1 MDFRKGTFWHQGLF
15 LQPQHFQRFDLNQQF
30 YRKPLYEAVSP
41 YLWGVG
47 NLVVASELL
56 TARAFEV
63 RAANLIFQDQTYIE
77 FPGNAVISS
86 RSFDKVWAKSDVPL
100 RVFLGLRKLSM
111 VSPNVTVVDSLADVG
126 EVNTRFASLGQA
138 ETMPDLYA
146 QGPSA
151 EVRTLVHVVKVFFEP
166 ELETL
171 DDYDLIPVAE
181 LVRDIDTVRL
191 VSRIAPPCY
200 ALSGSQLLSDVLNDI
215 RDDMAGR
222 LRQIAEYKLPRDMQ
236 REELDPDF
244 LMLLQAVQALNR
256 LVPSLVHLAETR
268 QIHPWTVYGFL
279 RVCVGELSTFSDR
292 TDVLGRQNPKDEGIP
307 PYDHVNLGA
316 CFLAARQLI
325 SQLLG
330 EISVGPQ
337 FHAYFDPRDVFSVAV
352 LSADFFGERHR
363 FYLVTKTASNN
374 DRLSQDFL
382 ATARL
387 ASPSELP
394 ALIDHALPGIEL
406 IEVLSPPQGLPQ
418 RPNTRYYRI
427 EQISAAWET
436 VEKEGELA
444 MFWPTAPED
453 LRAEI
458 VVLRG

>member
-15 LQPQHFQRFDLNQQF
+15 LQPQHFQRFDLTQQF
-30 YRKPLYEAVSP
+30 YRKPLYEAVGP
-41 YLWGVG
+41 HFWGIG
-47 NLVVASELL
+47 SLVLALDQF
-56 TARAFEV
+56 TARSFEV
-63 RAANLIFQDQTYIE
+63 RSANLIFQDQTYIE

-86 RSFDKVWAKSDVPL
+86 RSFEKIWTTSDVPL
-100 RVFLGLRKLSM
+100 KVYLGLKKLSE
-111 VSPNVTVVDSLADVG
+111 VSPNVTVVDSLA
-126 EVNTRFASLGQA
+126 EA
-138 ETMPDLYA
+138 DLYA
-146 QGPSA
+146 QGPTA

-191 VSRIAPPCY
+191 VARSAPPCY
-200 ALSGSQLLSDVLNDI
+200 ALSGSQLLSDVVNDI

-256 LVPSLVHLAETR
+256 LVPSLVHMAETR
-268 QIHPWTVYGFL
+268 QIHPWAVYGFL

-292 TDVLGRQNPKDEGIP
+292 TDVLGRQGPKDEGIP
-307 PYDHVNLGA
+307 PYDHVNLGP

-330 EISVGPQ
+330 EISVGPE
-337 FHAYFDPRDVFSVAV
+337 FHAYFEPRDVFSIAA
-352 LSADFFGERHR
+352 LRAEFFGERHR

-427 EQISAAWET
+427 EQISAAWES

>member
-15 LQPQHFQRFDLNQQF
+15 LQPQHFQRFDLTQQF

-41 YLWGVG
+41 HFWGVG
-47 NLVVASELL
+47 SLVLALEQF
-56 TARAFEV
+56 TARSFEV
-63 RAANLIFQDQTYIE
+63 RSANLIFQDQTYIE
-77 FPGNAVISS
+77 FPGNAVMSS
-86 RSFDKVWAKSDVPL
+86 RSFEKIWTTSDVPL
-100 RVFLGLRKLSM
+100 KVYLGLKKLSE
-111 VSPNVTVVDSLADVG
+111 VSPNVTVVDSLAEAG
-126 EVNTRFASLGQA
+126 AANTRFASLGQA

-146 QGPSA
+146 QGPTA

-191 VSRIAPPCY
+191 VARSAPPCY
-200 ALSGSQLLSDVLNDI
+200 ALSGSQLLTDVVNDI

-244 LMLLQAVQALNR
+244 MMLLQAVQALNR

-268 QIHPWTVYGFL
+268 QIHPWAVYGFL

-292 TDVLGRQNPKDEGIP
+292 TDVLGRQSPKDEGIP
-307 PYDHVNLGA
+307 PYDHLNLGF
-316 CFLAARQLI
+316 CYLAARQLI

-330 EISVGPQ
+330 EISVGPE
-337 FHAYFDPRDVFSVAV
+337 FHAYFEPRDVFSVAA
-352 LSADFFGERHR
+352 LRAEFFGERHR
-363 FYLVTKTASNN
+363 FYLVTKSGSNN
-374 DRLSQDFL
+374 DRQSQDFL
-382 ATARL
+382 ATTRL
-387 ASPSELP
+387 AAPSELP

-427 EQISAAWET
+427 EQMSSAWES

>member
-1 MDFRKGTFWHQGLF
+1 
-15 LQPQHFQRFDLNQQF
+15 
-30 YRKPLYEAVSP
+30 
-41 YLWGVG
+41 
-47 NLVVASELL
+47 
-56 TARAFEV
+56 
-63 RAANLIFQDQTYIE
+63 
-77 FPGNAVISS
+77 
-86 RSFDKVWAKSDVPL
+86 
-100 RVFLGLRKLSM
+100 M

-181 LVRDIDTVRL
+181 LVRDIDTVRS

-236 REELDPDF
+236 RDELDPDF

-307 PYDHVNLGA
+307 PYDHLNLGA

-352 LSADFFGERHR
+352 LPADFFGERHR

-382 ATARL
+382 AIARL

-394 ALIDHALPGIEL
+394 ALIDHALPGIDL

-418 RPNTRYYRI
+418 RPNTRYYRV

-444 MFWPTAPED
+444 MFRPTAPED
-453 LRAEI
+453 LRVEI

>member
-15 LQPQHFQRFDLNQQF
+15 LQPQHFQRFDLTQQF

-41 YLWGVG
+41 HFWGVG
-47 NLVVASELL
+47 NLVLAVEQL
-56 TARAFEV
+56 TARTFEV
-63 RAANLIFQDQTYIE
+63 RSGNFIFQDQTYIE
-77 FPGNAVISS
+77 FPGNAVLSS
-86 RSFDKVWAKSDVPL
+86 RSFEKIWTTSDVPL
-100 RVFLGLRKLSM
+100 KVYLGLKKISA
-111 VSPNVTVVDSLADVG
+111 VSPNVTVVDSLAEAGAVS
-126 EVNTRFASLGQA
+126 TRFASLGQA

-146 QGPSA
+146 QGPTA
-151 EVRTLVHVVKVFFEP
+151 EIRTLVHVVKVFFEP

-181 LVRDIDTVRL
+181 LVRDIDTIRL
-191 VSRIAPPCY
+191 VARSAPPCY
-200 ALSGSQLLSDVLNDI
+200 ALSGSQLLSDVVNDI

-244 LMLLQAVQALNR
+244 MMLLQAVQALNR
-256 LVPSLVHLAETR
+256 LVPSLAHLAETR
-268 QIHPWTVYGFL
+268 QIHPWTVYGLL

-292 TDVLGRQNPKDEGIP
+292 TDVLGRQHSNDQGIP
-307 PYDHVNLGA
+307 PYDHVNLGP

-330 EISVGPQ
+330 EISVGPE
-337 FHAYFDPRDVFSVAV
+337 FHAYFEPRDVFSVAA
-352 LSADFFGERHR
+352 LRADFFGERHR
-363 FYLVTKTASNN
+363 FYLVTKSGSNN

-382 ATARL
+382 ATTRL
-387 ASPSELP
+387 AAPSELP
-394 ALIDHALPGIEL
+394 NLIDHALPGIEL

-427 EQISAAWET
+427 EQMSSAWES

>member
-1 MDFRKGTFWHQGLF
+1 
-15 LQPQHFQRFDLNQQF
+15 
-30 YRKPLYEAVSP
+30 
-41 YLWGVG
+41 
-47 NLVVASELL
+47 VASELL

-138 ETMPDLYA
+138 ETTPDLYA

-181 LVRDIDTVRL
+181 LVRDIDTVRS

-236 REELDPDF
+236 RDELDPDF

-352 LSADFFGERHR
+352 LPADFFGERHR

-382 ATARL
+382 STARL

-394 ALIDHALPGIEL
+394 ALIDHALPGIDL

-453 LRAEI
+453 LRVEI